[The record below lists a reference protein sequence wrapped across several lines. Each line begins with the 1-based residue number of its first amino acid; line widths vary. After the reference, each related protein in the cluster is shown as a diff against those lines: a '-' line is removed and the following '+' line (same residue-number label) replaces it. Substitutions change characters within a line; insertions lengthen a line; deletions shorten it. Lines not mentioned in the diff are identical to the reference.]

1 MRYLMLCIVVLVASA
16 TVLAQTASPNS
27 DYPFRTDPYV
37 NDLGG
42 VLSPLDEETLRD
54 LVESIAPSFDMTVLT
69 IDTIADF
76 DSSKPSIETFSTNV
90 FNRWGIGTQA
100 NNKGVLIVLAIK
112 NRDVRIEIGDGYG
125 RDYDN
130 DLATIIQEYMLPRFR
145 EGKYAR
151 GLIDGT
157 GEIHEL
163 LTGTVA
169 TGLSSAIQSLPTP
182 RPSTTYYPANT
193 RSNGLPQGVLPLAI
207 GGTGVAGIAGA
218 AALAWR
224 HYQRNRPR
232 PCPKCSTQMVRLDE
246 SADDA
251 YLNKGQL
258 EEERLSSVDY
268 DVWECPSCQ
277 TRETFDYST
286 LFSKYSS
293 CPSCNYRTLLKTSTV
308 IDHATTTSTGL
319 RQIDLNCQHCGYNDV
334 QEEVI
339 PRRTSSSSSSGSR
352 SSFSSSSSSSG
363 GSSSGGGA
371 SGSW

>member
-193 RSNGLPQGVLPLAI
+193 RSNGLPQGMLPLAI

-218 AALAWR
+218 ALLEQYPKTWRTQLKALKKLNWARTNAGDWEGR
-224 HYQRNRPR
+224 AMLHGRISKASTNVQLTAIFIKQALGVKLSEDDKLIEASRTRN
-232 PCPKCSTQMVRLDE
+232 
-246 SADDA
+246 
-251 YLNKGQL
+251 
-258 EEERLSSVDY
+258 
-268 DVWECPSCQ
+268 
-277 TRETFDYST
+277 
-286 LFSKYSS
+286 
-293 CPSCNYRTLLKTSTV
+293 
-308 IDHATTTSTGL
+308 
-319 RQIDLNCQHCGYNDV
+319 
-334 QEEVI
+334 
-339 PRRTSSSSSSGSR
+339 
-352 SSFSSSSSSSG
+352 
-363 GSSSGGGA
+363 
-371 SGSW
+371 